1 MILSLLLLAATALAQ
16 EDTTEVDAPD
26 PLSRYRTP
34 FDVLVERA
42 IGTASQ
48 PVEFNWR
55 RSRVQVAGVGSQYFE
70 LNNFNS
76 LRAGGLVRFPTQG
89 LIVELGVGRV
99 WVWDT
104 PSSELLALMPYRQP
118 GRPRRIEIDASVGY
132 PIAEGVVTT
141 MPRWFPAAQ
150 MVFSAYGGLRYA
162 LYPTSFTG
170 LRARE
175 VGAALINPALTEEQI
190 DNLEDKRLDAMQVD
204 PARYH
209 TLIGFGNDIYLKQGV
224 FISPRVMMAIPL
236 ISAAAGTQLYFWGDL
251 SLTIGIAL

>member
-1 MILSLLLLAATALAQ
+1 MILSLLVASALAQ
-16 EDTTEVDAPD
+16 DAPEEETTPD

-55 RSRVQVAGVGSQYFE
+55 RTRVHVGGVGSQYFE

-76 LRAGGLVRFPTQG
+76 LRSGGVVRFPTQG
-89 LIVELGVGRV
+89 LIVELGVGYV

-104 PSSELLALMPYRQP
+104 PSSELLALTPYRQP

-141 MPRWFPAAQ
+141 VPRWFPAAQ
-150 MVFSAYGGLRYA
+150 MVFNAYGGLRYA

-175 VGAALINPALTEEQI
+175 IGAALVNPAISQEQI
-190 DNLEDKRLDAMQVD
+190 DNLEDKRLDAMQID

-209 TLIGFGNDIYLKQGV
+209 TLIGFGNDIYLKQGL

-236 ISAAAGTQLYFWGDL
+236 VSAAAGSQLYFWADL
-251 SLTIGIAL
+251 SLTVGVAL